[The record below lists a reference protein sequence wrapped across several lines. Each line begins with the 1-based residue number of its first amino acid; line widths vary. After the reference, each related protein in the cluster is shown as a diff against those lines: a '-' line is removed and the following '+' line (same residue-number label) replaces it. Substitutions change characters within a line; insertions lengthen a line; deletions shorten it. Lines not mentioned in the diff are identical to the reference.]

1 MKTSNENVVLNK
13 SFEFALQVIK
23 ANQYLREAKHE
34 YVLSKQLLR
43 SGTSIGANSEEA
55 QEAESK
61 ADFIHKFSIANKEC
75 RETIYWIKLLIASGY
90 LIEYE
95 MKDEILQ
102 HAIVLKRLITSII
115 KSSKN

>member
-13 SFEFALQVIK
+13 SFEFALQIIK
-23 ANQYLREAKHE
+23 VNQFLRDTKQE

-75 RETIYWIKLLIASGY
+75 RETIYWLRLMEASGY
-90 LIEYE
+90 LSDYKN
-95 MKDEILQ
+95 KDEIVQNALD
-102 HAIVLKRLITSII
+102 LKRLITSII
-115 KSSKN
+115 KSTKK